1 MLLFVIKRAAWA
13 VVLVLI
19 CSLFTFVIFYVV
31 PRQGNTQR
39 TRGRLDSNRTQQFS
53 GPVFEQYWQWMSGV
67 VHGRLGHSYA
77 SRRPVAKIVKQAL
90 PVTLALTIG
99 GAIIWLL
106 IAIPIGILSALRPR
120 SLLDRTATVL
130 VLAGLSIHPLVLG
143 LFMGYFLG
151 YRLHALPFT
160 GYCDVFSPVG
170 SCGGPTQ
177 WFTHMIMPW
186 LTFAFV
192 FAAIYVRMIRATVM
206 ETLQEDYVRFAR
218 AKGMSEWAV

>member
-39 TRGRLDSNRTQQFS
+39 TRGRLDSNRTREFS
-53 GPVFEQYWQWMSGV
+53 GPVLEQYGRWVGGV
-67 VHGRLGHSYA
+67 LHGDLGRSYS
-77 SRRPVAKIVKQAL
+77 SRRPVARIVEQAL

-120 SLLDRTATVL
+120 SLLRRDRVQ
-130 VLAGLSIHPLVLG
+130 PP
-143 LFMGYFLG
+143 
-151 YRLHALPFT
+151 RLR
-160 GYCDVFSPVG
+160 
-170 SCGGPTQ
+170 Q
-177 WFTHMIMPW
+177 R
-186 LTFAFV
+186 
-192 FAAIYVRMIRATVM
+192 AA
-206 ETLQEDYVRFAR
+206 
-218 AKGMSEWAV
+218 